1 MPLGADFLPSLINLT
16 QHCRLCGGSENNMNE
31 ETKKALEAATVDGK
45 FLMYKERPLVR
56 EGNTIIYGN
65 ISDEYILQLII
76 MNEKEFAGRSV
87 PDKVIIQVMKTD
99 KSLTDGERIVKQ
111 ELKSGLYEAFEL
123 GMIWLERLIG
133 D

>member
-1 MPLGADFLPSLINLT
+1 
-16 QHCRLCGGSENNMNE
+16 MNE